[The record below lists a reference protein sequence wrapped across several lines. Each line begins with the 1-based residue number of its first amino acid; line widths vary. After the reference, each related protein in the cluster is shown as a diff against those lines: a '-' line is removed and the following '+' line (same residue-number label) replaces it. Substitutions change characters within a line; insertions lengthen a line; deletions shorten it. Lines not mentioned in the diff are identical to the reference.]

1 MLVASVL
8 GGSHHNVIGPAG
20 CSSNYSER
28 NYSNYSYCSWYTGAL
43 TALLS
48 KSSIRYGV
56 GVLPV
61 LAIITGLI
69 CIGGF
74 ALNLDRYMQFVPLS
88 VLQGFTLG
96 VAVSIAANQMDFG
109 FGLPK

>member
-1 MLVASVL
+1 M
-8 GGSHHNVIGPAG
+8 
-20 CSSNYSER
+20 
-28 NYSNYSYCSWYTGAL
+28 
-43 TALLS
+43 
-48 KSSIRYGV
+48 
-56 GVLPV
+56 PV